1 MSRADD
7 LLQKSKQRG
16 LGLSKDH
23 LSSSEVEEILTELT
37 SEHPNGPLYTYI
49 HALGE
54 GAGPEFADRVE
65 PFLHYS
71 RDTSVVYSALEAL
84 CTDWGLTS
92 RYVDELI
99 AFIRG
104 VDWDIGDADFPDRHV
119 QVLAIILG
127 GRYVH
132 HAKDLRVL
140 DALFAAY
147 EDARYRKE
155 DFDMQVALQGLAL
168 ATGFRRLHEMPHLSD
183 DKPWAPALCEE
194 VLSRALALKES
205 LAGGRGATPSRRVS
219 D

>member
-16 LGLSKDH
+16 LVLSKDH

-92 RYVDELI
+92 RWTSSSPSSGVWTGISATPTSLI
-99 AFIRG
+99 AMSKF
-104 VDWDIGDADFPDRHV
+104 
-119 QVLAIILG
+119 
-127 GRYVH
+127 
-132 HAKDLRVL
+132 
-140 DALFAAY
+140 
-147 EDARYRKE
+147 
-155 DFDMQVALQGLAL
+155 
-168 ATGFRRLHEMPHLSD
+168 
-183 DKPWAPALCEE
+183 
-194 VLSRALALKES
+194 
-205 LAGGRGATPSRRVS
+205 
-219 D
+219 